1 MAMAEL
7 WTNNSLA
14 FASGRDNWSRSLHIS
29 FENGRELG
37 SSTLAWND
45 NCQVS
50 PPYFPVESA
59 TLCTRIPSILPTS
72 PLLSNPSSMQSLI
85 VSCALAL

>member
-1 MAMAEL
+1 MTMAEL

-14 FASGRDNWSRSLHIS
+14 FASGRDNWSSSLHIL
-29 FENGRELG
+29 FVHW
-37 SSTLAWND
+37 STLAWND

-59 TLCTRIPSILPTS
+59 MLCTRIPSILPTS

>member
-1 MAMAEL
+1 MFPL
-7 WTNNSLA
+7 
-14 FASGRDNWSRSLHIS
+14 FASSPYVGCPPRTPNFAIS
-29 FENGRELG
+29 FVSWCELA

-50 PPYFPVESA
+50 PPYFPVECTTA

-72 PLLSNPSSMQSLI
+72 PLLSNPSSMQLLI